1 MKKLLL
7 VSLLSAMGTSTF
19 AASDCSILY
28 AADDKLIDII
38 QENKFEF
45 DNYDALCQRLNNAN
59 ARIKL
64 SYMTGTS
71 DRETTAVVIAT
82 VKDKN
87 LPIESNTYSRSMWSN
102 SEQSSSVE
110 KRLLMNA
117 VNDAVSNINQ
127 KDIDELNANRKKL
140 GFKTYPVAT
149 NTKSNKK

>member
-1 MKKLLL
+1 MKKLFLL
-7 VSLLSAMGTSTF
+7 SLLSAIGTSTF
-19 AASDCSILY
+19 AASNCSITY
-28 AADDKLIDII
+28 SSDDKLIAITK
-38 QENKFEF
+38 ENKFKFEF

-82 VKDKN
+82 VMDKN

-110 KRLLMNA
+110 KRLLINA
-117 VNDAVSNINQ
+117 VNDAVSNIIQ
-127 KDIDELNANRKKL
+127 KDIDGLNANRKKL
-140 GFKTYPVAT
+140 GFKTYPASIST
-149 NTKSNKK
+149 NKK

>member
-7 VSLLSAMGTSTF
+7 LGLLSAMGTSTF
-19 AASDCSILY
+19 ATSDCFISFDT
-28 AADDKLIDII
+28 DDKLIAITK
-38 QENKFEF
+38 ENKFEFEF
-45 DNYDALCQRLNNAN
+45 DNYDAVCQRLNNAN

-127 KDIDELNANRKKL
+127 KDIDGLNANRKNR
-140 GFKTYPVAT
+140 V
-149 NTKSNKK
+149 